1 MHRLIAKLLLMLA
14 LLGNIVPVAQA
25 VAAPSVPE
33 CCRRAG
39 MHHCNGDSV
48 ANSNAPGPGQAS
60 FSASGCCSGDCGRA
74 VTTPQWAHLQ
84 SVASDIVARIV
95 EISPAP
101 SSPRAPDTERNESPS
116 TRAPPLL
123 SIA

>member
-1 MHRLIAKLLLMLA
+1 MHRLIAKFLLMLA
-14 LLGNIVPVAQA
+14 LLGNIVPVALA
-25 VAAPSVPE
+25 ATAPSVPE

-39 MHHCNGDSV
+39 MHHCNGDASASSSV
-48 ANSNAPGPGQAS
+48 ADSDQAS
-60 FSASGCCSGDCGRA
+60 FRAPGCCHGDCGRA

-95 EISPAP
+95 EISAAP
-101 SSPRAPDTERNESPS
+101 SSPRAPDTERNESLS